1 MSNCKSYSF
10 LGSRPKNV
18 ERRNHFQVEVRAK
31 KCRHQAENIFVMS
44 RLFWDQDHVGNHF
57 QVFKKVVDIK
67 QKIFFDISRLFWD
80 QDHVER
86 SFKFLKKVR
95 AKS

>member
-1 MSNCKSYSF
+1 MLCQIVA
-10 LGSRPKNV
+10 LGSRPCW
-18 ERRNHFQVEVRAK
+18 EPFSTEQHE
-31 KCRHQAENIFVMS
+31 AEK
-44 RLFWDQDHVGNHF
+44 LCQDFSGIKTMLGNHF
-57 QVFKKVVDIK
+57 QVFKKVKNVDIK
-67 QKIFFDISRLFWD
+67 QKIFFDISILFWD